1 MMAAS
6 CSPGRTRRHP
16 FPPPNDESG
25 RGADIRTLIQ
35 VRDPIERAVL
45 VAAPRKGTPDARHV
59 DEHLEELTRLV
70 DTAGAEVVGRISQQ
84 IASPNPAT
92 LIGEG
97 KVEEVAAAVAEAGAT
112 LVIFD
117 EELTPV
123 QGANLERDLKA
134 RVMDRPEVILDIF
147 STRARSHEAKLQ
159 VELAQLEYLLPRLT
173 RMWTHLS
180 RIRGGIG
187 LRGPG
192 ETQLETDRRII
203 RQRIQ
208 GLKAKL
214 KGVERH
220 RENLRAGR
228 DPMLS
233 VSLVGYTNAGKSS
246 LLRALSGQHE
256 IVVEDRLFA
265 TLDTLTREVDL
276 GEGQR
281 ARLTD
286 TVGFIRKLPHHL
298 VASFR
303 ATLEEARAADALL
316 HVVDASHPDF
326 EGQMHVV
333 DGVLAELDLS
343 DRPILP
349 VFNKID
355 AVPDPLAFATRVRAL
370 YPDAITTSTMRT
382 DGIAALKARLRDL
395 ERRGRP
401 TVRVRLSVADGAR
414 VAALY
419 REGEVLGREDG
430 ADEVALTVRLDRWQV
445 ERLRGEGVAVEEA
458 APAVMKRASGA

>member
-1 MMAAS
+1 MI
-6 CSPGRTRRHP
+6 P
-16 FPPPNDESG
+16 
-25 RGADIRTLIQ
+25 

-45 VAAPRKGTPDARHV
+45 VAAPRKGSPDARHV
-59 DEHLEELTRLV
+59 AEHLEELTRLV
-70 DTAGAEVVGRISQQ
+70 DTAGAEVVGRMSQH
-84 IASPNPAT
+84 IVAPNPAT

-97 KVEEVAAAVAEAGAT
+97 KVEEVAGEVAASNSS

-117 EELTPV
+117 EELSPA
-123 QGANLERDLKA
+123 QGVNLERELKV
-134 RVMDRPEVILDIF
+134 RVMDRAEVILDIF
-147 STRARSHEAKLQ
+147 STRARSHESKLQ

-203 RQRIQ
+203 RRRIQ

-214 KGVERH
+214 QGVERH

-233 VSLVGYTNAGKSS
+233 VPLVGSTNAGKSS
-246 LLRALSGQHE
+246 ILRSLSGQHE

-265 TLDTLTREVDL
+265 TLDTLTREVEL
-276 GEGQR
+276 GEGLR
-281 ARLTD
+281 ARGSD

-303 ATLEEARAADALL
+303 ATLEEARFGDVLL
-316 HVVDASHPDF
+316 HVVDASHPDW
-326 EGQMHVV
+326 EGQMRVV
-333 DGVLAELDLS
+333 EGVLAELGLN
-343 DRPILP
+343 DRPTLP

-355 AVPDPLAFATRVRAL
+355 LLSDPAAFTERVRAL
-370 YPDAITTSTMRT
+370 YPGAVMVTTMRT
-382 DGIAALKARLRDL
+382 DGLNPLKAHLREL
-395 ERRGRP
+395 ARAGQM
-401 TVRVRLSVADGAR
+401 TVVVRLPLTDGAGL
-414 VAALY
+414 AALY
-419 REGEVLGREDG
+419 REGEVLGIVQEG
-430 ADEVALTVRLDRWQV
+430 GSNEVTVRLDSWRA
-445 ERLRGEGVAVEEA
+445 ERLREQGREVEQVVETPWRKA
-458 APAVMKRASGA
+458 T

>member
-1 MMAAS
+1 
-6 CSPGRTRRHP
+6 
-16 FPPPNDESG
+16 
-25 RGADIRTLIQ
+25 
-35 VRDPIERAVL
+35 L
-45 VAAPRKGTPDARHV
+45 VAAPRKGSPDARHV
-59 DEHLEELTRLV
+59 AEHLEELTRLV
-70 DTAGAEVVGRISQQ
+70 DTAGAEVVGRISQTV
-84 IASPNPAT
+84 AAPNPAT

-97 KVEEVAAAVAEAGAT
+97 KVEEVANEVAAT
-112 LVIFD
+112 NSSLVIFD
-117 EELTPV
+117 EELSPV
-123 QGANLERDLKA
+123 QGANLERELKV
-134 RVMDRPEVILDIF
+134 RVMDRAEIILDIF

-203 RQRIQ
+203 RRKIQ
-208 GLKAKL
+208 GLKGKL
-214 KGVERH
+214 KDVEKH
-220 RENLRAGR
+220 RENVRAGR

-233 VSLVGYTNAGKSS
+233 VALVGYTNAGKSS
-246 LLRALSGQHE
+246 ILRGLSGQHE

-281 ARLTD
+281 ARVTD

-316 HVVDASHPDF
+316 HVVDASHPDW
-326 EGQMHVV
+326 EGQLRVV
-333 DGVLAELDLS
+333 EKVLAELGLA
-343 DRPILP
+343 DRPIIL

-355 AVPDPLAFATRVRAL
+355 AVPDGTGFSRRVREL
-370 YPDAITTSTMRT
+370 HPTAIITSTMRT
-382 DGIAALKARLRDL
+382 DGLALLKSWLRELD
-395 ERRGRP
+395 RAGRV
-401 TVRVRLSVADGAR
+401 TVRVRLALGDGAR
-414 VAALY
+414 MAELY
-419 REGEVLGREDG
+419 REGEVLSRDQHDAFNEL
-430 ADEVALTVRLDRWQV
+430 VVRLEPWQV
-445 ERLRGEGVAVEEA
+445 ERLRSSGLEVADLRDERLRLR
-458 APAVMKRASGA
+458 RASGNG

>member
-1 MMAAS
+1 
-6 CSPGRTRRHP
+6 
-16 FPPPNDESG
+16 
-25 RGADIRTLIQ
+25 
-35 VRDPIERAVL
+35 
-45 VAAPRKGTPDARHV
+45 VAAPRKGSPDARHV

-70 DTAGAEVVGRISQQ
+70 DTAGAEVVGRISQH
-84 IASPNPAT
+84 IAAPNPAT

-97 KVEEVAAAVAEAGAT
+97 KVDEVADAVVTADAT

-123 QGANLERDLKA
+123 QGANLERELKV
-134 RVMDRPEVILDIF
+134 RVMDRAEVILDIF

-192 ETQLETDRRII
+192 ETQLETDRRSI
-203 RQRIQ
+203 RQKIQ

-214 KGVERH
+214 KGVEKH

-233 VSLVGYTNAGKSS
+233 VALVGYTNAGKSS
-246 LLRALSGQHE
+246 ILRALSGQHE

-281 ARLTD
+281 ARVTD

-303 ATLEEARAADALL
+303 ATLEEARGADLLL
-316 HVVDASHPDF
+316 HVVDAIHPDW
-326 EGQMHVV
+326 EGQMKVV
-333 DGVLAELDLS
+333 EKVLAELGLA
-343 DRPILP
+343 DRPVLL

-355 AVPDPLAFATRVRAL
+355 ALADPASFTARVRAL
-370 YPDAITTSTMRT
+370 HPTSISTTTMRT
-382 DGIAALKARLRDL
+382 DGLAPLKAALREL
-395 ERRGRP
+395 ERKGRP
-401 TVRVRLSVADGAR
+401 TVRVRVPLADGAR
-414 VAALY
+414 VAAIY
-419 REGEVLGREDG
+419 RDGEVLSRSQSETDY
-430 ADEVALTVRLDRWQV
+430 ELVVRLDDWQV
-445 ERLRGEGVAVEEA
+445 ARLREEGLSVLPVEEGR
-458 APAVMKRASGA
+458 VLRRASGG

>member
-1 MMAAS
+1 M
-6 CSPGRTRRHP
+6 
-16 FPPPNDESG
+16 
-25 RGADIRTLIQ
+25 LI
-35 VRDPIERAVL
+35 
-45 VAAPRKGTPDARHV
+45 AAPRKGSPDARHV
-59 DEHLEELTRLV
+59 TEHLEELTRLV
-70 DTAGAEVVGRISQQ
+70 DTAGADVVGRMSQQ
-84 IASPNPAT
+84 ITSPNPAT

-97 KVEEVAAAVAEAGAT
+97 KVEEVAAAVAESGAT

-117 EELTPV
+117 EELSPV
-123 QGANLERDLKA
+123 QGANLERELEV

-203 RQRIQ
+203 RRRIQ

-228 DPMLS
+228 DAMLS

-256 IVVEDRLFA
+256 IFVEDRLFA

-281 ARLTD
+281 ARVTD

-303 ATLEEARAADALL
+303 ATLEEARAADVLL
-316 HVVDASHPDF
+316 HVVDASHPDW

-333 DGVLAELDLS
+333 DRVLAELDLA
-343 DRPILP
+343 DRPTVP
-349 VFNKID
+349 VFNKMD
-355 AVPDPLAFATRVRAL
+355 AVLDPVAFSARVREL
-370 YPDAITTSTMRT
+370 YPDAITTTTMRT
-382 DGIAALKARLRDL
+382 DGIASLKARLRELD
-395 ERRGRP
+395 RRGRT
-401 TVRVRLSVADGAR
+401 TVRVRIPATDGAR
-414 VAALY
+414 LAELY
-419 REGEVLGREDG
+419 REGEVLARDDHDG
-430 ADEVALTVRLDRWQV
+430 TLDLRVRLDPWQV
-445 ERLRGEGVAVEEA
+445 NRLQQEGVEVVVVQGEERRA
-458 APAVMKRASGA
+458 AG

>member
-1 MMAAS
+1 
-6 CSPGRTRRHP
+6 
-16 FPPPNDESG
+16 
-25 RGADIRTLIQ
+25 
-35 VRDPIERAVL
+35 VL
-45 VAAPRKGTPDARHV
+45 VAAPRKGSKDARHII
-59 DEHLEELTRLV
+59 EHLEELTRLV
-70 DTAGAEVVGRISQQ
+70 DTAGAEVVGRISQH

-92 LIGEG
+92 MIGEG
-97 KVEEVAAAVAEAGAT
+97 KVEEVAAEVAASDAS

-123 QGANLERDLKA
+123 QGANLERELKV
-134 RVMDRPEVILDIF
+134 RVMDRAEVILDIF

-192 ETQLETDRRII
+192 ETQLETDRRSI
-203 RQRIQ
+203 RQKIQ

-214 KGVERH
+214 KDVEKH

-233 VSLVGYTNAGKSS
+233 VALVGYTNAGKSTI
-246 LLRALSGQHE
+246 LRGLSGQHE

-281 ARLTD
+281 ARVTD

-303 ATLEEARAADALL
+303 ATLEEVRGADLLL
-316 HVVDASHPDF
+316 HVVDASHPDW
-326 EGQMHVV
+326 EGQMRVV
-333 DGVLAELDLS
+333 ERVLAELDLA
-343 DRPILP
+343 DRPVMP
-349 VFNKID
+349 VFNKMD
-355 AVPDPLAFATRVRAL
+355 AVPDPASFTQRARAL
-370 YPDAITTSTMRT
+370 HPTGIPATSMRT
-382 DGIAALKARLRDL
+382 DGLAPLKAALRDL
-395 ERRGRP
+395 ERVGRP
-401 TVRVRLSVADGAR
+401 TVRVRVPLADGAR

-419 REGEVLGREDG
+419 RDGEVLSRRQTETDY
-430 ADEVALTVRLDRWQV
+430 EFVVRLEVWQV
-445 ERLRGEGVAVEEA
+445 NRLRDEGVVV
-458 APAVMKRASGA
+458 APLGETAGRRKVSGA

>member
-1 MMAAS
+1 
-6 CSPGRTRRHP
+6 
-16 FPPPNDESG
+16 
-25 RGADIRTLIQ
+25 
-35 VRDPIERAVL
+35 
-45 VAAPRKGTPDARHV
+45 
-59 DEHLEELTRLV
+59 
-70 DTAGAEVVGRISQQ
+70 VGRVSQH

-97 KVEEVAAAVAEAGAT
+97 KVEEVAAEVSASDAT

-117 EELTPV
+117 EELSPV
-123 QGANLERDLKA
+123 QGANLERDLKV
-134 RVMDRPEVILDIF
+134 RVMDRAEVILDIF

-159 VELAQLEYLLPRLT
+159 VELAQLEYMLPRLT

-192 ETQLETDRRII
+192 ETQLETDRRSI
-203 RQRIQ
+203 RQKIQ
-208 GLKAKL
+208 GLKLKL
-214 KGVERH
+214 KDVEKH

-233 VSLVGYTNAGKSS
+233 AALVGYTNAGKSS
-246 LLRALSGQHE
+246 ILRGLSGQHE

-281 ARLTD
+281 ARVTD

-303 ATLEEARAADALL
+303 ATLEEVRGADVLL
-316 HVVDASHPDF
+316 HVVDASHPDW
-326 EGQMHVV
+326 EGQMRVV
-333 DGVLAELDLS
+333 DKVLAELDLA
-343 DRPILP
+343 DRPLIP
-349 VFNKID
+349 VFNKMD
-355 AVPDPLAFATRVRAL
+355 AVADPASFTARARAL
-370 YPDAITTSTMRT
+370 HPTGIPATSMRT
-382 DGIAALKARLRDL
+382 DGLAALKAALRDM
-395 ERRGRP
+395 ERVGRP
-401 TVRVRLSVADGAR
+401 TVRVRVPLADGAR

-419 REGEVLGREDG
+419 RDGEVLARTQTDTEYEFVIRL
-430 ADEVALTVRLDRWQV
+430 EVWQV
-445 ERLRGEGVAVEEA
+445 KRLREEGLPVSPLEETTGRRKVSGE
-458 APAVMKRASGA
+458 

>member
-1 MMAAS
+1 
-6 CSPGRTRRHP
+6 
-16 FPPPNDESG
+16 
-25 RGADIRTLIQ
+25 
-35 VRDPIERAVL
+35 VVL
-45 VAAPRKGTPDARHV
+45 VAAPRKGSPDSRHV
-59 DEHLEELTRLV
+59 AEHLEELTRLV
-70 DTAGAEVVGRISQQ
+70 DTAGAEVVGRVSQH
-84 IASPNPAT
+84 IVAPNPAT

-97 KVEEVAAAVAEAGAT
+97 KVEEVASEVTDSDAS

-117 EELTPV
+117 EELSPV
-123 QGANLERDLKA
+123 QGANLERELKV
-134 RVMDRPEVILDIF
+134 RVMDRAEVILDIF

-203 RQRIQ
+203 RRKIQ

-214 KGVERH
+214 KDVEKH
-220 RENLRAGR
+220 RENIRAGR

-233 VSLVGYTNAGKSS
+233 VALVGYTNAGKSS
-246 LLRALSGQHE
+246 ILRGLSGQHE

-276 GEGQR
+276 GEAQR
-281 ARLTD
+281 ARVTD

-303 ATLEEARAADALL
+303 ATLEEARSADVLL
-316 HVVDASHPDF
+316 HVVDSIHPDW
-326 EGQMHVV
+326 EGQLRVV
-333 DGVLAELDLS
+333 EKVLSELGLA
-343 DRPILP
+343 DRPVIL

-355 AVPDPLAFATRVRAL
+355 AVLDPVGFTRRVREL
-370 YPDAITTSTMRT
+370 YPTALLTTTMRT
-382 DGIAALKARLRDL
+382 DGLAPLKARLRELD
-395 ERRGRP
+395 RAGRVSIR
-401 TVRVRLSVADGAR
+401 VRVPMADGAR
-414 VAALY
+414 LAELY
-419 REGEVLGREDG
+419 REGEVLSRDQDG
-430 ADEVALTVRLDRWQV
+430 EYYEMLVRMDPATVARLRQGGLEVSDATVERVRLR
-445 ERLRGEGVAVEEA
+445 
-458 APAVMKRASGA
+458 KASG

>member
-1 MMAAS
+1 M
-6 CSPGRTRRHP
+6 
-16 FPPPNDESG
+16 
-25 RGADIRTLIQ
+25 
-35 VRDPIERAVL
+35 
-45 VAAPRKGTPDARHV
+45 
-59 DEHLEELTRLV
+59 
-70 DTAGAEVVGRISQQ
+70 SQQ
-84 IASPNPAT
+84 IASPSPAT

-97 KVEEVAAAVAEAGAT
+97 KVEEVAATVAESGAT

-117 EELTPV
+117 EELSPV
-123 QGANLERDLKA
+123 QGMNLERELNV

-220 RENLRAGR
+220 RETLRAGR
-228 DPMLS
+228 DAMLS
-233 VSLVGYTNAGKSS
+233 VALVGYTNAGKSS

-281 ARLTD
+281 ARVTD

-303 ATLEEARAADALL
+303 ATLEEARSADLLL
-316 HVVDASHPDF
+316 HVVDASHPDW

-333 DGVLAELDLS
+333 ERVLAELDLA

-355 AVPDPLAFATRVRAL
+355 AVPDPTVFAARVREL
-370 YPDAITTSTMRT
+370 YPGAIVTTTMRT
-382 DGIAALKARLRDL
+382 DGIMPLKAVLRDL
-395 ERRGRP
+395 DRAGRP
-401 TVRVRLSVADGAR
+401 IVHVRLPVSDGAR
-414 VAALY
+414 LAALY
-419 REGEVLGREDG
+419 REGEVLSRADQDG
-430 ADEVALTVRLDRWQV
+430 VLDVRVRLDRWQIQKLVREGV
-445 ERLRGEGVAVEEA
+445 EVVAERGEERMAG
-458 APAVMKRASGA
+458 

>member
-1 MMAAS
+1 M
-6 CSPGRTRRHP
+6 
-16 FPPPNDESG
+16 
-25 RGADIRTLIQ
+25 
-35 VRDPIERAVL
+35 RDPIERVVL
-45 VAAPRKGTPDARHV
+45 VAAPRKGSPDARHV
-59 DEHLEELTRLV
+59 TEHLEELTRLV
-70 DTAGAEVVGRISQQ
+70 DTAGAEVVGRVSQH
-84 IASPNPAT
+84 IVAPNSAT

-97 KVEEVAAAVAEAGAT
+97 KVEEVAGEVASADAS

-117 EELTPV
+117 EELSPV
-123 QGANLERDLKA
+123 QGVNLERELKV
-134 RVMDRPEVILDIF
+134 RVMDRAEVILDIF

-203 RQRIQ
+203 RRRIQ

-214 KGVERH
+214 KDVEKH
-220 RENLRAGR
+220 RENIRAGR

-233 VSLVGYTNAGKSS
+233 VALVGYTNAGKSS
-246 LLRALSGQHE
+246 ILRGLSGQHE

-276 GEGQR
+276 GENQR
-281 ARLTD
+281 ARVTD

-303 ATLEEARAADALL
+303 ATLEEARGADVLL
-316 HVVDASHPDF
+316 HVVDASHPDW
-326 EGQMHVV
+326 EGQLRVV
-333 DGVLAELDLS
+333 EKVLAELGLA
-343 DRPILP
+343 DRPVIL

-355 AVPDPLAFATRVRAL
+355 AVPDAPGFSRRVREL
-370 YPDAITTSTMRT
+370 YPTAIITSTMRT
-382 DGIAALKARLRDL
+382 DGLAQLKARLRELD
-395 ERRGRP
+395 RAGRV
-401 TVRVRLSVADGAR
+401 TVKVRLPLGEGAR
-414 VAALY
+414 LAELY
-419 REGEVLGREDG
+419 REGEVLSREQVG
-430 ADEVALTVRLDRWQV
+430 ESYQILVRLEPATFD
-445 ERLRGEGVAVEEA
+445 RLRQTGLEVIDDTAERVRLRR
-458 APAVMKRASGA
+458 VSG

>member
-1 MMAAS
+1 M
-6 CSPGRTRRHP
+6 
-16 FPPPNDESG
+16 
-25 RGADIRTLIQ
+25 
-35 VRDPIERAVL
+35 
-45 VAAPRKGTPDARHV
+45 AAPRKGSPDARHIA
-59 DEHLEELTRLV
+59 EHLEELTRLV
-70 DTAGAEVVGRISQQ
+70 DTAGAEVVGRISQH
-84 IASPNPAT
+84 IAAPNPAT

-97 KVEEVAAAVAEAGAT
+97 KVDEVASEVAASDAS

-117 EELTPV
+117 EELSPV
-123 QGANLERDLKA
+123 QGANLERELKV
-134 RVMDRPEVILDIF
+134 RVMDRAEVILDIF

-203 RQRIQ
+203 RRRIQ
-208 GLKAKL
+208 GLKGKL

-220 RENLRAGR
+220 RENLRAAR

-233 VSLVGYTNAGKSS
+233 VALVGYTNAGKSS
-246 LLRALSGQHE
+246 ILRALSGQHE

-281 ARLTD
+281 ARVTD

-303 ATLEEARAADALL
+303 ATLEEVRGADVLL
-316 HVVDASHPDF
+316 HIVDASHPDW
-326 EGQMHVV
+326 EGQMRVV
-333 DGVLAELDLS
+333 ERVLAELDLA
-343 DRPILP
+343 DRPLIP
-349 VFNKID
+349 VFNKMD
-355 AVPDPLAFATRVRAL
+355 SVSEPDSFTARVRAL
-370 YPDAITTSTMRT
+370 HPTGILATTMRT
-382 DGIAALKARLRDL
+382 KGLAGLKVALRDL
-395 ERRGRP
+395 ERVGRP
-401 TVRVRLSVADGAR
+401 TVRVRVPLADGGR

-419 REGEVLGREDG
+419 RDGEVLSRSQSET
-430 ADEVALTVRLDRWQV
+430 ELELVVRLEGWQV
-445 ERLRGEGVAVEEA
+445 NRLREEGVDVASVEEWAGQRGRRA
-458 APAVMKRASGA
+458 AGQ